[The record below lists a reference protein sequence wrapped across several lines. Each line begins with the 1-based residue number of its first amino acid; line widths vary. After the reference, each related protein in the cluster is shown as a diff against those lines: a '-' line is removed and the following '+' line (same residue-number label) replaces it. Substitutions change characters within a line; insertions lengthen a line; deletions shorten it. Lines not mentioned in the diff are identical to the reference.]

1 LYNRFF
7 GWLLTKAAGCWW
19 ELLAAERSCHTI
31 WFNGWLLGELLAA
44 GIAVGESDKERC
56 WPWAV
61 GELVGF
67 NKGLSVGEMDGKVL
81 AMGELVG
88 NNERG

>member
-1 LYNRFF
+1 M
-7 GWLLTKAAGCWW
+7 
-19 ELLAAERSCHTI
+19 AAERACRTI
-31 WFNGWLLGELLAA
+31 QFNGWLLGELLAA

-67 NKGLSVGEMDGKVL
+67 DKGLSVGELDDEVL
-81 AMGELVG
+81 AMGKLVG
-88 NNERG
+88 KDERG

>member
-1 LYNRFF
+1 M
-7 GWLLTKAAGCWW
+7 
-19 ELLAAERSCHTI
+19 I
-31 WFNGWLLGELLAA
+31 QFNGWLLGELLAD
-44 GIAVGESDKERC
+44 GIVVGESDEERW

-67 NKGLSVGEMDGKVL
+67 DEGLSVGELDDQVL

-88 NNERG
+88 NDKMG

>member
-1 LYNRFF
+1 M
-7 GWLLTKAAGCWW
+7 
-19 ELLAAERSCHTI
+19 I
-31 WFNGWLLGELLAA
+31 QFNGWLLGELLAA
-44 GIAVGESDKERC
+44 GIAMGESDKERC

-67 NKGLSVGEMDGKVL
+67 DEGLSVGELDDQVL

-88 NNERG
+88 NDKMG